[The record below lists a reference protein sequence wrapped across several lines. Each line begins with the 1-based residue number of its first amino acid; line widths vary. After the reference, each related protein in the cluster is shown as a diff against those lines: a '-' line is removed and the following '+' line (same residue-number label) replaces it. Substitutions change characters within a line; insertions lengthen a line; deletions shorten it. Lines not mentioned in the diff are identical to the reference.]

1 MSGFG
6 EVVVGAKVR
15 LFGTGDLIHFAELF
29 SLGPASQSDDGLSTC
44 QTILGGRPT
53 GAMQPNNVGRFEMN
67 VHLLALADDGCL
79 EDFGRFVFWRN

>member
-6 EVVVGAKVR
+6 EIVAGAKVR
-15 LFGTGDLIHFAELF
+15 LFDKGDLDFAKLF

-44 QTILGGRPT
+44 QIILGGRPT

-67 VHLLALADDGCL
+67 VHFLALADDGCL
-79 EDFGRFVFWRN
+79 EYFGRFVFWRN